1 MFLNE
6 SVPFQHSQALNKG
19 NSLHNGTFMSF
30 FLSFGKGKGFF
41 IVIY

>member
-19 NSLHNGTFMSF
+19 NSLHKGTFMSF
-30 FLSFGKGKGFF
+30 FCHLEKEKDSLL
-41 IVIY
+41 